1 MNEQLI
7 EKANQH
13 CKKYGLRYTEPR
25 QKVLEILVKTGR
37 PLGAY
42 EILQALGEI
51 IDNPK
56 PPTVYRAIQFWQKE
70 GFIHCIDSLKAYV
83 ACLHG
88 HHIGQAQFL
97 ICDTCDYAQEL
108 ECKVDFSPIS
118 VAAKSLEFSISNY
131 TLEIKGRCV
140 QCH

>member
-108 ECKVDFSPIS
+108 ECKVDFGPIS
-118 VAAKSLEFSISNY
+118 TAAKSLNFSISNY

-140 QCH
+140 NCH